1 MSWRVCLQNN
11 PNAFQ
16 LTEHQKLEGAQAL
29 HMEETRVKMMMA
41 IGQIPPMN
49 EAGMLHHLHEF
60 AVEVGQPNGNLAPCL
75 APGQEGLQQIQVLV
89 AAAAANGEALS
100 KKWCASVHRHM
111 HAVVSQ

>member
-1 MSWRVCLQNN
+1 VLVVYRVVRVCLQNN

-60 AVEVGQPNGNLAPCL
+60 ALEVGHSRRNPAPCRV
-75 APGQEGLQQIQVLV
+75 PG
-89 AAAAANGEALS
+89 
-100 KKWCASVHRHM
+100 
-111 HAVVSQ
+111 

>member
-1 MSWRVCLQNN
+1 MCLQNN

-60 AVEVGQPNGNLAPCL
+60 ALEVGQSKLNPAFCQDRR
-75 APGQEGLQQIQVLV
+75 ACSRHRYWWSQQ
-89 AAAAANGEALS
+89 
-100 KKWCASVHRHM
+100 
-111 HAVVSQ
+111 